1 MNTMASGVCEFMAE
15 IHFNWLMNQ
24 PHRTLNLIKVGH
36 VSLPYVNVPKINRS
50 KFIKLCLFK

>member
-15 IHFNWLMNQ
+15 IHFNWLMNP

-36 VSLPYVNVPKINRS
+36 VSLPYFKNNNRS
-50 KFIKLCLFK
+50 KFIKLCLLK